1 MGLYDR
7 DYVREEP
14 RGLQI
19 GGDWSAVT
27 TIIVINVVIYLIDL
41 LSSVS
46 PHDPNFNIQ
55 FNGSLLQ
62 EYGSLQG
69 DLFSHPWQA
78 YQLLTYGW
86 LHSTTSLVHLLFNM
100 MTLYFFGSDAEER
113 IFSKTRFWQ
122 FYLGSMVFSGLGWV
136 IAQQAWF
143 PHTANSLPASLVHC
157 IGASGA
163 IAAVFIYDVLRNPHR
178 TILFSMIFPLPA
190 WVVGMLTLSMDIVGV
205 MGKGIFGNVAYAAHL
220 AGAASGFLFYK
231 TNWCLGD
238 LVPLSWLQRH
248 WKKVNGPRVRLHRPS
263 ADDDDDMP
271 DWEEDLSSRVD
282 EILAKI
288 SASGEASL
296 TNEERKIL
304 QNASRQFRQ
313 RQGK

>member
-14 RGLQI
+14 RGIQL

-27 TIIVINVVIYLIDL
+27 TIIVINIAIYLLDL
-41 LSSVS
+41 LSSTHGQS
-46 PHDPNFNIQ
+46 W
-55 FNGSLLQ
+55 LQ

-69 DLFSHPWQA
+69 NLFERPWQA

-86 LHSTTSLVHLLFNM
+86 LHDTNNSLVHLAFNM
-100 MTLYFFGSDAEER
+100 LTLFFFGSDVEGR
-113 IFSKTRFWQ
+113 LYSKTRFWQ
-122 FYLGSMVFSGLGWV
+122 FYLGSMVIAGLGWV

-143 PHTANSLPASLVHC
+143 PHSVNARPAAASFC

-163 IAAVFIYDVLRNPHR
+163 VTAVFVYSVLRNPHR
-178 TILFSMIFPLPA
+178 TLLFMFFPMPA
-190 WVVGMLTLSMDIVGV
+190 WVVGLLVLAMDVAG
-205 MGKGIFGNVAYAAHL
+205 MMNLKHAGNVAYACHL

-238 LVPLSWLQRH
+238 LVPLAWLQRG

-263 ADDDDDMP
+263 ADHEDDLLG
-271 DWEEDLSSRVD
+271 EEHEDLSSRVD

-288 SASGEASL
+288 SRSGEASL
-296 TNEERKIL
+296 TNEERRIL

>member
-14 RGLQI
+14 RGIQL
-19 GGDWSAVT
+19 GGQWTVVT
-27 TIIVINVVIYLIDL
+27 TIIVINVAVYLLDL
-41 LSSVS
+41 MSST
-46 PHDPNFNIQ
+46 NNISQ
-55 FNGSLLQ
+55 LQ
-62 EYGSLQG
+62 KYCGLRG
-69 DLFSHPWQA
+69 DLFTHPWQA

-100 MTLYFFGSDAEER
+100 LALYFFGSDVESR
-113 IFSKTRFWQ
+113 LYSKTRFWQ
-122 FYLGSMVFSGLGWV
+122 FYLGSMVVAGLAWV
-136 IAQQAWF
+136 IAQQPWF
-143 PHTANSLPASLVHC
+143 PHMANSVNAANAYC

-163 IAAVFIYDVLRNPHR
+163 ITAIFVYAVLRNPHR
-178 TILFSMIFPLPA
+178 TLLLFMVIPLPA
-190 WVVGMLTLSMDIVGV
+190 WVVGCFVVAMDVAGMMNISL
-205 MGKGIFGNVAYAAHL
+205 FGNVAFACHL
-220 AGAASGFLFYK
+220 GGALSGFLFYK

-238 LVPLSWLQRH
+238 LVPLGWLQQN

-263 ADDDDDMP
+263 SEQDDEES

>member
-14 RGLQI
+14 RGIQI

-27 TIIVINVVIYLIDL
+27 TIIVINVAIYLFDL
-41 LSSVS
+41 LSSTGGQS
-46 PHDPNFNIQ
+46 W
-55 FNGSLLQ
+55 LQ
-62 EYGSLQG
+62 KYGSLQG
-69 DLFSHPWQA
+69 NLFARPWQF
-78 YQLLTYGW
+78 YQLFTYGW
-86 LHSTTSLVHLLFNM
+86 LHDTQNSLVHLAFNM
-100 MTLYFFGSDAEER
+100 LTLYFFGSDVEGR
-113 IFSKTRFWQ
+113 MYSKMRFWQ
-122 FYLGSMVFSGLGWV
+122 FYVGSMVVAGLGWV

-143 PHTANSLPASLVHC
+143 PHTADARPAEFSYC

-163 IAAVFIYDVLRNPHR
+163 VTAVFVYSVLRNPHR
-178 TILFSMIFPLPA
+178 TLLFSFIFPMPA
-190 WVVGMLTLSMDIVGV
+190 WVVGILAVGMDVAG
-205 MGKGIFGNVAYAAHL
+205 MMNMTSFGNIAYACHL

-231 TNWCLGD
+231 FNWCLGD
-238 LVPLSWLQRH
+238 LLPLGWFSRT
-248 WKKVNGPRVRLHRPS
+248 WKKVNGPRVRLHRAS
-263 ADDDDDMP
+263 LDQDDDLP
-271 DWEEDLSSRVD
+271 EWEEDLSSRVD

-296 TNEERKIL
+296 TAEERRIL